1 MHAISIHNLED
12 EVFDKLQARA
22 DLLDLSINQLVKR
35 MIRFALTVDEGK
47 PKRDDL
53 AEKNRILDQICG
65 SWTEED
71 AKAFEALVERK
82 VEPEEWM
89 REDWKDE

>member
-1 MHAISIHNLED
+1 MHAISIHNVED
-12 EVFDKLQARA
+12 EIFEKLQARA

-35 MIRFALTVDEGK
+35 MIRFALAMEDGK
-47 PKRDDL
+47 PKVDER

-71 AKAFEALVERK
+71 AKVFDALVERK
-82 VEPEEWM
+82 IEPEEWM